1 MTAGALHEV
10 VRALLVQGKS
20 PPAYWSFGHSLP
32 FIGKDAPPP
41 LGLATL
47 ATHLPGARRRRRRVA
62 GRQPIK
68 ERHEDALNALD
79 VLIDE
84 DAQGTTRLEQP
95 GHAATRSGIAAPQ
108 GHDTGRAPPGHRGCD
123 ASCAWRSRRT
133 FRGRAR
139 AGRSAP
145 SCRYGIRGDEAES
158 AGLEDAGRPRAG
170 LGAEGEEPAASMVT
184 RQRSRSSRSTATR

>member
-1 MTAGALHEV
+1 MRSCVRCWCGGSRHRRTGASGIAC
-10 VRALLVQGKS
+10 RSSASTRPTPRSAS
-20 PPAYWSFGHSLP
+20 PRWPHICPERDVG
-32 FIGKDAPPP
+32 
-41 LGLATL
+41 
-47 ATHLPGARRRRRRVA
+47 GAAWR
-62 GRQPIK
+62 GRQPIR

-123 ASCAWRSRRT
+123 ASCAWRTRRT
-133 FRGRAR
+133 VRGRAR

-145 SCRYGIRGDEAES
+145 SCRYGFRGDEAES

-170 LGAEGEEPAASMVT
+170 WEQKVKNRRPSMVT